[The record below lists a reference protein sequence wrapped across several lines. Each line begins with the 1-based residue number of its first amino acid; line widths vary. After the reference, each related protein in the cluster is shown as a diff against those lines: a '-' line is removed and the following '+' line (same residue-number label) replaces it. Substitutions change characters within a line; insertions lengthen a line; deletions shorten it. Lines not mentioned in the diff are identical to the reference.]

1 MNRITIG
8 EFEELCLL
16 AVGVLEGDA
25 YGISVQEEIKNR
37 SGRNVTISTVHSTLV
52 RLEQKGLLS
61 SRMGGATELRGGRAK
76 RFFELTASG
85 KLTIKE
91 SRDLRNQMWS
101 DIPSLQWEQPK

>member
-1 MNRITIG
+1 M
-8 EFEELCLL
+8 CLL

-25 YGISVQEEIKNR
+25 YGISVQEEIKSR

-76 RFFELTASG
+76 RFFELTATG
-85 KLTIKE
+85 KQTLKE

-101 DIPSLQWEQPK
+101 DMPRLNWEQPK